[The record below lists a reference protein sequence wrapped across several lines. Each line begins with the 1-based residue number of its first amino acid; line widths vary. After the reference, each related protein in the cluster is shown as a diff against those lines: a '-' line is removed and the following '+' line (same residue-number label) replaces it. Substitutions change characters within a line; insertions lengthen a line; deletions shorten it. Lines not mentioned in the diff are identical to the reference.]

1 MAGAGGLDE
10 PVEHDVRAAPTI
22 ALRDAMAAAADR
34 DSVAAEYATGY
45 AVTFELGLPALARA
59 LDDGLRPRAA
69 TVELYLALLAAVPD
83 TLIARKRGRRAAER
97 VSAGAARVLA
107 AGGVRSDAGQAALAG
122 VRRVAPAGRQ
132 RAQPRHD
139 GRPGDGGAVRRAA
152 GGASVIL
159 LVSVSAR
166 MLAELAT
173 REGHDVVAV
182 DRFGDLDLQRL
193 CPSVSI
199 ARPRRRGGM
208 AGAGRRG

>member
-1 MAGAGGLDE
+1 M
-10 PVEHDVRAAPTI
+10 RAAPTV

-97 VSAGAARVLA
+97 VSAGAAARPGRRRRPQRRG
-107 AGGVRSDAGQAALAG
+107 AGGPRG
-122 VRRVAPAGRQ
+122 VRRLAAAGRQ

-139 GRPGDGGAVRRAA
+139 GRPGDRGAVRRAA
-152 GGASVIL
+152 GGAAVIL

-173 REGHDVVAV
+173 REGHEVVAV

-199 ARPRRRGGM
+199 CATS
-208 AGAGRRG
+208 AGAAGWRSWWRRPKGSGPTA